1 MVIVWCSV
9 ALVNGRGLFSVSLQ
23 SNLKSERQKIN
34 NLILLSAHTLYTG
47 TGSSYV
53 GQKKIEIHCN
63 VTSDAMITNG
73 CRVITKNSSI
83 FSEPSQLTSNIRVS
97 WWLF

>member
-34 NLILLSAHTLYTG
+34 NLILLSAHTLYTA

-53 GQKKIEIHCN
+53 GQKNRDTLLCYLRYDDHEW
-63 VTSDAMITNG
+63 V
-73 CRVITKNSSI
+73 
-83 FSEPSQLTSNIRVS
+83 
-97 WWLF
+97 